1 MLEMR
6 VQLNIW
12 TKATRR
18 FVMKIYKSFR
28 EISDGDFCWILR
40 IWEKQW
46 WRFLKC
52 RNIWVFRLKYF
63 NSAATQKCSKSKTI
77 QSPLTKSAETNTTKT
92 SMDSMDPGAW
102 VPTWTQQYCSEF
114 PCKRSKLIGLNSVW
128 MEIADIK
135 DCCKFCSM
143 TYCSQLTFIFVTDL
157 QSFYLV

>member
-40 IWEKQW
+40 IWEKRW

-52 RNIWVFRLKYF
+52 RNLWVLGLKYF
-63 NSAATQKCSKSKTI
+63 DSAATQKCSKSKTI
-77 QSPLTKSAETNTTKT
+77 KPIISTFEQTVMEVSKMHESQTLYR
-92 SMDSMDPGAW
+92 GAAGICTFYAFSNW
-102 VPTWTQQYCSEF
+102 QE
-114 PCKRSKLIGLNSVW
+114 
-128 MEIADIK
+128 
-135 DCCKFCSM
+135 CCKCLFLPWEIQVGPNFKVWFSGKKKCIGS
-143 TYCSQLTFIFVTDL
+143 THLSCISA
-157 QSFYLV
+157 